1 MQTTLQILSVS
12 WMMFLINGSILAQE
26 PIDLIKL
33 LRTNQLSAIHCEIS
47 ETKYLDKKC
56 VKVMDTGLDTA
67 LKFVKLLPSD
77 FKNGTLEVELSGKPA
92 PNAYAGARGFV
103 GLAFRIKEDNSTF
116 ECIYLRPGN
125 ARALDQARRN
135 HAAQYISYPDYPW
148 HKLRKET
155 PEVYES
161 YVDLIP
167 GEWTKVKIVVKDDKA
182 RLYVHG
188 NTQPTLVINDLKL
201 GADQSG
207 AIGLWIGPGT
217 EAHFANLTVK
227 EDNGAD

>member
-1 MQTTLQILSVS
+1 
-12 WMMFLINGSILAQE
+12 MFLVNGSTLAQE
-26 PIDLIKL
+26 SIDLIR
-33 LRTNQLSAIHCEIS
+33 LRRNNQLSAIHCEIT

-56 VKVMDTGLDTA
+56 VKVLDTGLDTS

-77 FKNGTLEVELSGKPA
+77 FKNGTIEVELSGKPA
-92 PNAYAGARGFV
+92 PNAYPGARGFV
-103 GLAFRIKEDNSTF
+103 GIAFRIQKDNTAF

-125 ARALDQARRN
+125 ARAMDQTRRN
-135 HAAQYISYPDYPW
+135 HSVQYIAHPDYPW
-148 HKLRKET
+148 HKLRKEN
-155 PEVYES
+155 PEMYES
-161 YVDLIP
+161 YVDLVP
-167 GEWTKVKIVVKDDKA
+167 GEWTKVKIVVKDEKA